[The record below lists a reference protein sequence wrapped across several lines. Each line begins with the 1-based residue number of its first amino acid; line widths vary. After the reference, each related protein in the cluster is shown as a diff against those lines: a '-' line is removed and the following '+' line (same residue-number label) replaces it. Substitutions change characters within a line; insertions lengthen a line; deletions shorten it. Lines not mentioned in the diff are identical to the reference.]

1 MDVRQLKHFVAVAEN
16 LHFGKAAEQLNM
28 TQPP

>member
-16 LHFGKAAEQLNM
+16 LHFGKAAEQQSSLI
-28 TQPP
+28 